1 MKNGERFRN
10 SRGYARV
17 ERCPPL
23 FIWRR
28 SQHRELLSAEAGW
41 LA

>member
-1 MKNGERFRN
+1 MKNGERLG

-17 ERCPPL
+17 ERCPP